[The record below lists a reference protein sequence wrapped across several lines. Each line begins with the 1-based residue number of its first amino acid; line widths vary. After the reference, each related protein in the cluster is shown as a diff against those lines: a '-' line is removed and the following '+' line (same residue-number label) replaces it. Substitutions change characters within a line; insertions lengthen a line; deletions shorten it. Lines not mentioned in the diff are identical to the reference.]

1 MGEDAWLE
9 AAYEDRFASTD
20 DFYTY
25 GDGGMSAEDDEE
37 PEGPFVGMCDGCE
50 TRTEQQVWRVSG
62 SWGTTLVCTH
72 HAHHLDA

>member
-1 MGEDAWLE
+1 MGEDDWLE
-9 AAYEDRFASTD
+9 MAYEDRFACPTD
-20 DFYTY
+20 LDHE
-25 GDGGMSAEDDEE
+25 GAEDDEE